1 MSAGNLTMQLVIA
14 MMLGAANTPAPSQVD
29 VTFNVRVCEG
39 SKFELVGESE
49 LESRENDCKIPLAN
63 VPIGL
68 ESGSKKAEENTDG
81 SGSATVGPIVISR
94 VDPLRLT
101 MGCTTHNCMT
111 LRLKGITAGDVHSG
125 MNRLL
130 VFAVRKS
137 EAAAGKQ

>member
-1 MSAGNLTMQLVIA
+1 MITGNLTIPLVIA
-14 MMLGAANTPAPSQVD
+14 MVLRAAHTPATSQVD

-49 LESRENDCKIPLAN
+49 LESRESDCKIPLSN

-68 ESGSKKAEENTDG
+68 ESGSTKAEENTDG
-81 SGSATVGPIVISR
+81 SGSATVGPIVVSPL
-94 VDPLRLT
+94 DPLRLT

-111 LRLKGITAGDVHSG
+111 LRLKGLAAGDVHSG
-125 MNRLL
+125 MNRIL